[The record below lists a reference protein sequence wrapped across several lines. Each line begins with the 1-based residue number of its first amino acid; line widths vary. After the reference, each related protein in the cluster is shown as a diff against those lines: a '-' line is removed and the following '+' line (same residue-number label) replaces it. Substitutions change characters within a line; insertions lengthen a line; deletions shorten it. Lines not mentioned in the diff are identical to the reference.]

1 MALLCLNK
9 LNQLPSR
16 GKSVGDVYHVNADK
30 STWLVVGDLSL
41 LNLSDLLSGATPHV
55 RCVGP
60 QGEPGIPGRD
70 GIGINGRDGRDG
82 KDSNIPG
89 PPGERGRDGKS
100 IIGPKGDSIIGAP
113 GRPGR
118 DGKNGADS
126 VVPGPAGKDSQ
137 VPGPQGSRGDVC
149 IVGEGELQDA
159 LKAARRAL
167 IEREAKWLAAVQR
180 AYEKNSGRPH
190 AGLKAAVDN
199 ILRTLEND
207 AR

>member
-1 MALLCLNK
+1 MALKCLNREN
-9 LNQLPSR
+9 LLPSK
-16 GKSVGDVYHVNADK
+16 GTPGDVFYVSATKATYLTVND
-30 STWLVVGDLSL
+30 GSL

-60 QGEPGIPGRD
+60 AGEQGIPGRD
-70 GIGINGRDGRDG
+70 GTPGRDAAPAKDGR
-82 KDSNIPG
+82 DSNIPG
-89 PPGERGRDGKS
+89 PPGERGRDGQS
-100 IIGPKGDSIIGAP
+100 IIGPKGDSIIGP
-113 GRPGR
+113 QGRPGR
-118 DGKNGADS
+118 DGTPGSIGLRGERGEKGDTGAT
-126 VVPGPAGKDSQ
+126 GP
-137 VPGPQGSRGDVC
+137 RGDVC

-159 LKAARRAL
+159 LKAARQAL
-167 IEREAKWLAAVQR
+167 IETEAKWLAAVQR

>member
-1 MALLCLNK
+1 MKCFNK
-9 LNQLPSR
+9 ENQLPST
-16 GKSVGDVYHVNADK
+16 GQPGDVFYVSATK
-30 STWLVVGDLSL
+30 STYFTLGDGAVIN
-41 LNLSDLLSGATPHV
+41 LNDLLSGATPHV

-89 PPGERGRDGKS
+89 PPGERGRDGQS
-100 IIGPKGDSIIGAP
+100 ICGATGSRGEP
-113 GRPGR
+113 GRAGR

-137 VPGPQGSRGDVC
+137 VPGPKGERGDVC

-159 LKAARRAL
+159 LKAARQEL
-167 IEREAKWLAAVQR
+167 IVQKAKWLAAIQD
-180 AYEKNSGRPH
+180 AH
-190 AGLKAAVDN
+190 AENAHRQHRGLKAAVDSA
-199 ILRTLEND
+199 LRTVEHN
-207 AR
+207 AQ